1 MILTQ
6 ARHETPTTD
15 FLFQAALLA
24 GLGRQA
30 RLVAQQAAN
39 GRFSPHSDRSC
50 IDAGSTLLLALAA
63 PGDRELRLVQRL
75 ADGEDGGQ
83 RWLHTQIGMTDD
95 GRRTTDDESM
105 NYGLRPSSSVLGQS
119 SPIYQR
125 QELTAVYLH
134 NPAAAWQAAHT
145 LSQTYATEA
154 AFRRAHAVLG
164 PRGRIF
170 KCQQPLP
177 ETSEVS
183 VTWQLDRQTT
193 PAEALAAYGLRQG
206 WTAVSA
212 ALTPLFGQ
220 PVSPRSRPWSISVAL
235 PEPDRVRVGTTA
247 WARQPE
253 EPGKHQRLAQTIEQF
268 GGNGRFAEA
277 LYKLALTTHPPSLT
291 TRIGRAVEVELWGEE
306 VVGIEMY
313 CCVGS

>member
-15 FLFQAALLA
+15 FLFQAALLT

-39 GRFSPHSDRSC
+39 GRFCPHADRSC

-125 QELTAVYLH
+125 QELTAVYLRT
-134 NPAAAWQAAHT
+134 PTAAWHAACT
-145 LSQTYATEA
+145 LSQITATED
-154 AFRRAHAVLG
+154 AFRRAHAALG
-164 PRGRIF
+164 PRGRTLF
-170 KCQQPLP
+170 PY
-177 ETSEVS
+177 
-183 VTWQLDRQTT
+183 TT
-193 PAEALAAYGLRQG
+193 
-206 WTAVSA
+206 
-212 ALTPLFGQ
+212 LF
-220 PVSPRSRPWSISVAL
+220 RSRKSV
-235 PEPDRVRVGTTA
+235 V
-247 WARQPE
+247 
-253 EPGKHQRLAQTIEQF
+253 
-268 GGNGRFAEA
+268 
-277 LYKLALTTHPPSLT
+277 
-291 TRIGRAVEVELWGEE
+291 
-306 VVGIEMY
+306 
-313 CCVGS
+313 